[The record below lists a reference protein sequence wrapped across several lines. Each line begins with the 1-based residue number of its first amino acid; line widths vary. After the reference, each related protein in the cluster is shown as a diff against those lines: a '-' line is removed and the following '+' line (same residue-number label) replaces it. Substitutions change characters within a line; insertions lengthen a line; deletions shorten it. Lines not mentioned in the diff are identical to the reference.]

1 MYVSHSGSRNKSSR
15 PGVFLKKSR
24 GKHLGLYFWSTFR
37 RGVHFSTNIQPMFFL
52 QKHTLSD
59 THLSPPILTHPLS
72 KVSPNIFK
80 SPLNNFFH
88 RVTCILQ
95 SVKLNY
101 RPVSDF
107 PQPRHTPMAQK
118 MKFPADWVTFTEEI
132 VNGKLYFLCSVLRY
146 P

>member
-1 MYVSHSGSRNKSSR
+1 MYVSHSGTRNKSSR
-15 PGVFLKKSR
+15 QGVFLKKIR

-37 RGVHFSTNIQPMFFL
+37 SGVHFSTNIQPMFFL
-52 QKHTLSD
+52 QKHTVSD

-95 SVKLNY
+95 SVKVNY

>member
-37 RGVHFSTNIQPMFFL
+37 SGVHFSTNIQPMFFL

-132 VNGKLYFLCSVLRY
+132 VNGKLYLLCSVLRY

>member
-37 RGVHFSTNIQPMFFL
+37 SGVHFSTNIQPMFFL
-52 QKHTLSD
+52 QKHTVSD

>member
-37 RGVHFSTNIQPMFFL
+37 SGVHFSTNIQPMFFL

-107 PQPRHTPMAQK
+107 HQPRHTPMAQK

>member
-37 RGVHFSTNIQPMFFL
+37 SGVHFSTNIQPMFFL

-107 PQPRHTPMAQK
+107 PQPRHIPMAQK

>member
-1 MYVSHSGSRNKSSR
+1 MYISHSGTRNKSSR
-15 PGVFLKKSR
+15 QEVFLKKIR

-37 RGVHFSTNIQPMFFL
+37 NGVNFSTNIKPMFFL

>member
-37 RGVHFSTNIQPMFFL
+37 SGVHFSTNIQPMFFL

>member
-37 RGVHFSTNIQPMFFL
+37 SGVHFSTNIQPMFFL
-52 QKHTLSD
+52 QKQTLSD

>member
-1 MYVSHSGSRNKSSR
+1 MYISHSGTRNKSSR
-15 PGVFLKKSR
+15 QEVFLKKIR

-37 RGVHFSTNIQPMFFL
+37 SGVHFSTNIQPMFFL

>member
-24 GKHLGLYFWSTFR
+24 GNHLGLYFWSTFR
-37 RGVHFSTNIQPMFFL
+37 SGVHFSTNIQPMFFL